1 MRVRVAL
8 LASAALALAACGG
21 DDEPDRVATGPTSAT
36 TGTETA
42 PPAANPGAG
51 AVLDASD
58 EAEIHEVVVAAA
70 TNREP
75 CEHLTKRYLE
85 EFVLDG
91 VTSDDPE
98 AACRQA
104 EQGQTELRE
113 SDVRIIAVRGGRDE
127 AEVRFS
133 IAGIEQRAM
142 VVREG
147 GRWLIDKFD
156 V

>member
-1 MRVRVAL
+1 MRLGVAL
-8 LASAALALAACGG
+8 IASAALALAACGG
-21 DDEPDRVATGPTSAT
+21 DDEPDRGATGPTSPT

-42 PPAANPGAG
+42 PPAADPGAG
-51 AVLDASD
+51 AVLNPSD
-58 EAEIHEVVVAAA
+58 QAEIHEVVVAAA

-75 CEHLTKRYLE
+75 CEHLTERYLE

-91 VTSDDPE
+91 VTSDDPA

-113 SDVRIIAVRGGRDE
+113 SDVRIITVRGGRDE
-127 AEVRFS
+127 AEVRFA
-133 IAGIEQRAM
+133 IAGIEQVAM
-142 VVREG
+142 VVRER